1 MIAGANFAGITV
13 AGMTIAGRAIAG
25 KSWAWWVGFH
35 AVIAAVLLADSLMP
49 GHRRE
54 SRHAQLFVW
63 LTTVGLALA
72 AAGFACW
79 IAVTMGRQ
87 TALEFVAGY
96 TIETS
101 LSIDNLFVFL
111 VLFEGFR
118 ISAQRQHTALQWGV
132 WGAFVLRAAFI
143 AVGVT
148 LLQRFE
154 WITWIFGLILLY
166 AAWRLVRGGSARAA
180 IPEWIVR
187 LQPAK
192 GSLLP
197 VILAV
202 EVTDLLFATDSIPA
216 VLSVTHNPFVAYT
229 SNVAAILGLRSLYFG
244 LAAMLDR
251 FKYLH
256 YGLGALLAFAAL
268 KMLAARW
275 IDVPVTLSLVIIG
288 LILAVCAAASV
299 MAGTK
304 GPGARD

>member
-1 MIAGANFAGITV
+1 MIAGANI
-13 AGMTIAGRAIAG
+13 AGMTIADGAIAG
-25 KSWAWWVGFH
+25 RSWAWWVGFH

-72 AAGFACW
+72 ALGFACW
-79 IAVTMGRQ
+79 VAMTMGRQ

-111 VLFEGFR
+111 VLFQGFQ
-118 ISAQRQHTALQWGV
+118 ISPQRQHTALLWGV

-143 AVGVT
+143 AMGIA
-148 LLQRFE
+148 LLRRFE
-154 WITWIFGLILLY
+154 WITWVLGLFLLY
-166 AAWRLVRGGSARAA
+166 AAWRLMRAGSARAA
-180 IPEWIVR
+180 IPQWIVR

-202 EVTDLLFATDSIPA
+202 EFTDLVFATDS
-216 VLSVTHNPFVAYT
+216 
-229 SNVAAILGLRSLYFG
+229 
-244 LAAMLDR
+244 
-251 FKYLH
+251 
-256 YGLGALLAFAAL
+256 
-268 KMLAARW
+268 
-275 IDVPVTLSLVIIG
+275 
-288 LILAVCAAASV
+288 
-299 MAGTK
+299 
-304 GPGARD
+304 

>member
-1 MIAGANFAGITV
+1 MIAGANFAG
-13 AGMTIAGRAIAG
+13 MTIAGR
-25 KSWAWWVGFH
+25 SWAWWVGFH

-54 SRHAQLFVW
+54 SRHAQVFVW
-63 LTTVGLALA
+63 LTTVGLALS

-79 IAVTMGRQ
+79 VAMTMGKQ

-154 WITWIFGLILLY
+154 WVTWIFGLFLLY

-216 VLSVTHNPFVAYT
+216 ILSVTHNPFVAYT

-268 KMLAARW
+268 KMLTAQW

-288 LILAVCAAASV
+288 VILAVCGVASV
-299 MAGTK
+299 TAGAK
-304 GPGARD
+304 GPGAKGLG